1 MNNLA
6 QYESKRDAEFL
17 PLLPEQE
24 EVAERI
30 RQEMTQNVKASLLS
44 YEAWGKIRECS

>member
-1 MNNLA
+1 MNNVP

-30 RQEMTQNVKASLLS
+30 RQEMTQNVKVRLCS
-44 YEAWGKIRECS
+44 YEAWGKIKEGE